1 MAGFLLVAQ
10 IHAADAGF
18 YLLGKQ
24 RSGEGRGGFGT
35 TGAIF
40 VLGSYSHRPVLLSAG
55 VMELAMWDVRIEV
68 CLLLRCS
75 SNLTQTQACR

>member
-40 VLGSYSHRPVLLSAG
+40 VLGSYSHRPVLLTAG
-55 VMELAMWDVRIEV
+55 VVELAIGEMDAVRVLMDWKGPAE
-68 CLLLRCS
+68 R
-75 SNLTQTQACR
+75 